1 MPLLHDENLKKLD
14 KNIEDVH
21 YDKTTSAS
29 FIKPKSNLY
38 YYNSLVSAQ
47 RLLMTQ
53 CMNSTV
59 RNMSACQ
66 VDTHLSAHSHFVYYL
81 AQKGK
86 CRHLVMPENTLKKA
100 PKKIIQAQA
109 ASPRIWCR
117 SLWK

>member
-1 MPLLHDENLKKLD
+1 MPLLHDENVKKLD

-38 YYNSLVSAQ
+38 YYNSLVSPQ
-47 RLLMTQ
+47 RPLMTQ

-66 VDTHLSAHSHFVYYL
+66 VDTHLSAHSHFVYYWRKE
-81 AQKGK
+81 AN
-86 CRHLVMPENTLKKA
+86 VAT
-100 PKKIIQAQA
+100 
-109 ASPRIWCR
+109 W
-117 SLWK
+117 